1 MNRNPA
7 CTGILC
13 DFTMNSG
20 VKKLQVWS
28 SDNIFL
34 IIHLLKESVHE
45 DDSNKLECESHSE
58 RFNHYI

>member
-1 MNRNPA
+1 MDRNLV
-7 CTGILC
+7 CIGILR

-20 VKKLQVWS
+20 VKKLQVRS

-45 DDSNKLECESHSE
+45 NESNKLECESH
-58 RFNHYI
+58 

>member
-1 MNRNPA
+1 MDRNPA
-7 CTGILC
+7 CIGILR
-13 DFTMNSG
+13 DFTVNSG

-45 DDSNKLECESHSE
+45 DESNKLECQPHSQRFSH
-58 RFNHYI
+58 